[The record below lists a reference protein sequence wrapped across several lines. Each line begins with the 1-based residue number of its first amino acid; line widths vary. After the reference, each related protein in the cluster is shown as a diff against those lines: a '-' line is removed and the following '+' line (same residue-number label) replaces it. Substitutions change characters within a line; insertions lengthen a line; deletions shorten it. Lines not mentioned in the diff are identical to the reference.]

1 MKNYHTHTYRCKHAI
16 GKEEDYI
23 KNAIK
28 AGYTELGFSDHAPW
42 HYESSFHPTMRM
54 EEDEIEGYVQTIR
67 ALKEKYEDQIS
78 IKIGLNVNTLK
89 IRWTG

>member
-54 EEDEIEGYVQTIR
+54 EED
-67 ALKEKYEDQIS
+67 
-78 IKIGLNVNTLK
+78 
-89 IRWTG
+89 